1 MKIKFHETLY
11 DLYDLYVSPDT
22 YNPGIRICLIKG
34 ENTYDH
40 IIEDTEHIDSIYVYE
55 DDGETINAIYSNAKN
70 RNVVIVKDEWDY
82 VCVEYTGPSLEERIS
97 ALTEQL
103 NTKADS
109 SVLSKSAEEI
119 GQPSKKPYNEG
130 ETFEAGGKLYKAL
143 CYISVGNVLVE
154 DGNCKTISI
163 EELTKEETQ

>member
-1 MKIKFHETLY
+1 MKIKFHSTLY
-11 DLYDLYVSPDT
+11 ELYSEPFTSNDRLNVC
-22 YNPGIRICLIKG
+22 IIMG
-34 ENTYDH
+34 ENDSFDFL
-40 IIEDTEHIDSIYVYE
+40 INEDSLNTKDITVYE
-55 DDGETINAIYSNAKN
+55 DDGVTIRSVYSGFNSRVAISIIDGAGYISIEFKN
-70 RNVVIVKDEWDY
+70 SFIEDQ
-82 VCVEYTGPSLEERIS
+82 IA

-103 NTKADS
+103 NTKVDS